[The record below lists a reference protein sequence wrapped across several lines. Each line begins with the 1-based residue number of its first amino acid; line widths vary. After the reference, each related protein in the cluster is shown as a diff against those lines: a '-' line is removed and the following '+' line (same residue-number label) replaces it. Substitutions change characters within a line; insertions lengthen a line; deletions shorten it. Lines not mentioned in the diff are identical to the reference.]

1 MGLGVLGLAAL
12 GSWGGSRAHFL
23 TILDQKLAQDL
34 EGWANL
40 AMLDVLGAPTGRGYP
55 SEPPRAVSGGGSG
68 GGVWGSRCPTP
79 RVPGPPTLPT
89 SPQLFSGLVLGGVLG
104 FQAPQCLSG
113 WLRDLTGDFTASFLA
128 AGAFLLAG
136 SLLIL
141 TLPGF
146 FRTSR
151 GDGGKGG
158 GHGLAPSE
166 APTVSPSTL

>member
-1 MGLGVLGLAAL
+1 M
-12 GSWGGSRAHFL
+12 
-23 TILDQKLAQDL
+23 
-34 EGWANL
+34 
-40 AMLDVLGAPTGRGYP
+40 
-55 SEPPRAVSGGGSG
+55 
-68 GGVWGSRCPTP
+68 
-79 RVPGPPTLPT
+79 
-89 SPQLFSGLVLGGVLG
+89 
-104 FQAPQCLSG
+104 PQCLSG

-158 GHGLAPSE
+158 GHGLAPGE
-166 APTVSPSTL
+166 APPVSPSTL